1 MKTFRKKND
10 AFTIV
15 ELLIGTSISLLVG
28 LFIAYTLVTGSLLFA
43 KNTATNLSHNSLRN
57 AIDRMEQDI
66 TRANGG
72 FTLVSPTGAVI
83 TSGQAA
89 GVVFDQ
95 VIGNP
100 YIVTAPTAN
109 GIIATTA
116 SITITRSTAT
126 ADSTPPLPTTD
137 DVLLLDGGETARL
150 RVASTAAGGKSGNQ
164 QPITVTLTNAVGKI
178 IDWSPPVVKYC
189 KLIRKC
195 AYVVVPVAGRNE
207 LRYFPAAEAIINFST
222 ATNYTL
228 VDENFGTDAGDSTPF
243 STTVLTGTASKGSG
257 TRDFLKMTV
266 RIRIQGYDQFLQKRE
281 ANNFSSAQR
290 VEFLM
295 SPRILD

>member
-1 MKTFRKKND
+1 MTTFRIKNNGY
-10 AFTIV
+10 TLV
-15 ELLIGTSISLLVG
+15 ELLVGVSVSLFVG
-28 LFIAYTLVTGSLLFA
+28 LFIAYTLVTGSILFA

-72 FTLVSPTGAVI
+72 FTLVSATGAVV
-83 TSGQAA
+83 TGGQAA

-95 VIGNP
+95 VIGDP

-116 SITITRSTAT
+116 SLIITRSTAT
-126 ADSTPPLPTTD
+126 PESTPAMPDTD
-137 DVLLLDGGETARL
+137 DILLLDGGETARL
-150 RVASTAAGGKSGNQ
+150 RVASTSAGAKSGNQ
-164 QPITVTLTNAVGKI
+164 QPISVTLTSAVGKI

-195 AYVVVPVAGRNE
+195 AYVVVPVAGKNQ
-207 LRYFPAAEAIINFST
+207 LRFFPSAESIVNYST
-222 ATNYTL
+222 AANFIL
-228 VDENFGTDAGDSTPF
+228 IDENLGTDVSDSTPF
-243 STTVLTGTASKGSG
+243 STTVVTGTTSKGSA

-266 RIRIQGYDQFLQKRE
+266 RIRIQGSEQAMQKRE